1 MPSIPSDIITAP
13 ATRRRKRV
21 KVPGSITVNDYL
33 YGRDVEPRVVLTHS
47 IRDLPVLTG
56 TKSRGTSYGR
66 RALTTAAARV
76 K

>member
-1 MPSIPSDIITAP
+1 M
-13 ATRRRKRV
+13 
-21 KVPGSITVNDYL
+21 KVPGRITVNDYL
-33 YGRDVEPRVVLTHS
+33 YGRDVEPRVVLIHS